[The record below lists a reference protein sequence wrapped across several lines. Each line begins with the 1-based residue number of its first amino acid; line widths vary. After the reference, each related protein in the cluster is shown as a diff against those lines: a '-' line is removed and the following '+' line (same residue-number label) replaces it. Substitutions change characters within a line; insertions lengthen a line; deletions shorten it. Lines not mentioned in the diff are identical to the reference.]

1 MNNVA
6 LIGRMVKDPEL
17 KYTTNNTPVL
27 MFTVAI
33 DRRKNEDGTHETDF
47 IPVVAW
53 KTAAELIAKYVS
65 KGDKI
70 GITGRIQ
77 SRSWETQDGTKRS
90 AVEVIVAEVEFL
102 GSKPA
107 KPQQTTEAPTPEED
121 NCPF

>member
-107 KPQQTTEAPTPEED
+107 KPQQMTEAPTPD
-121 NCPF
+121 DDICPF